1 MKNLT
6 VLNSIR
12 SHGAVG
18 VIEHCFQRKKLWS
31 LQTVDAPSGKNS
43 SVSDASDY
51 LQIIA
56 SAADD
61 EESFAKFRS
70 NREYRQI
77 LEHVSKSQ
85 GYDYLSE
92 ILLTTSELRE
102 LISKVDFL
110 NSCGSPLVYFYPR
123 FGVLSPTTLRYCKVF
138 DELNR
143 LFPNLSEMN
152 IAEIGG
158 GFGGQA
164 AVLRN
169 LSGFTSYTIYDLPE
183 VHKLQSRFLKAN
195 NSELGVFYADGR
207 LAPIGKFDLV
217 ISNYAVSELQREL
230 QIAYFENVIKLST
243 RGYLTWNLISQNRLG
258 GLNVNEILQYIPKAT
273 VTEESPLTDEGNVLI
288 TWGASG
294 VPH

>member
-1 MKNLT
+1 MLSAIK
-6 VLNSIR
+6 
-12 SHGAVG
+12 SHGTIGLV
-18 VIEHCFQRKKLWS
+18 EHYFQRKKLWS
-31 LQTVDAPSGKNS
+31 LGNEDAPSGGDS
-43 SVSDASDY
+43 SVSDSSGY

-56 SAADD
+56 NAVDD

-85 GYDYLSE
+85 GYEYLRKIMLS
-92 ILLTTSELRE
+92 TSELKK
-102 LISKVDFL
+102 LISEVSFL
-110 NSCGSPLVYFYPR
+110 NTCGLPLVYFYPR
-123 FGVLSPTTLRYCKVF
+123 LGFLSPTTLRYCKVF

-143 LFPNLSEMN
+143 LFPNMAQMN

-164 AVLRN
+164 AVLRK
-169 LSGFTSYTIYDLPE
+169 LSGFKSYTIYDLPE
-183 VHKLQSRFLKAN
+183 VHELQSRFLKAN
-195 NSELGVFYADGR
+195 NSDSGVLYADGR
-207 LAPIGKFDLV
+207 LAPSGKFDLV

-230 QIAYFENVIKLST
+230 QVAYFKNVVKSST

-258 GLNVNEILQYIPKAT
+258 GLSVNEVLQYIPSAT
-273 VTEESPLTDEGNVLI
+273 ITEESPLTDEGNVLI

-294 VPH
+294 DSL